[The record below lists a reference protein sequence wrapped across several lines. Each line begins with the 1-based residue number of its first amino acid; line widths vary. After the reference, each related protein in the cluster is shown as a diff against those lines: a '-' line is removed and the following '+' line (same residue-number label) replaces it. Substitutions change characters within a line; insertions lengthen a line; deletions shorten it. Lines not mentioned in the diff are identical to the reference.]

1 MRTDAA
7 ACPARRGQA
16 QGLRPWEPR
25 QRRCP
30 STLRKARAALAGAS
44 RPLTRRR
51 VFSGGLPP
59 KKTLGG
65 IVKDGGD
72 SRWRK
77 GRSFS
82 TLYRNGLPARR
93 LPTSRKSWEGGR
105 WGSGGRREESPSS
118 EGFPPSSPGTS
129 RLPLSGCPAL
139 APFGDDSPLFLAER
153 QELVGQQRIG
163 EGKVGTLMHTA

>member
-7 ACPARRGQA
+7 VCPRG
-16 QGLRPWEPR
+16 GGRPRGSAPGNPGR
-25 QRRCP
+25 GAA

-65 IVKDGGD
+65 IVKDGGY

-82 TLYRNGLPARR
+82 TLHRNGLPSRS

-105 WGSGGRREESPSS
+105 WGSGGGGRKPFFRRTSLL
-118 EGFPPSSPGTS
+118 PGTS
-129 RLPLSGCPAL
+129 HLPYQAVQRWRHSGMILPCSLRSVRNLS
-139 APFGDDSPLFLAER
+139 DSSGLVKVKSER
-153 QELVGQQRIG
+153 
-163 EGKVGTLMHTA
+163 

>member
-7 ACPARRGQA
+7 VCPRG
-16 QGLRPWEPR
+16 GGRPRGSAPGNPGR
-25 QRRCP
+25 GAA

-59 KKTLGG
+59 KKTLGR
-65 IVKDGGD
+65 IVKDGGIL
-72 SRWRK
+72 
-77 GRSFS
+77 GGATEGLFL
-82 TLYRNGLPARR
+82 LYIGTDFLRAASPPVESLGKVGGGGPGG
-93 LPTSRKSWEGGR
+93 EGG
-105 WGSGGRREESPSS
+105 SPSS
-118 EGFPPSSPGTS
+118 EGLPPSSPGTS
-129 RLPLSGCPAL
+129 HLPLSGCPAL
-139 APFGDDSPLFLAER
+139 APFGDDSPLLLAER

>member
-7 ACPARRGQA
+7 VCPRG
-16 QGLRPWEPR
+16 GGRPRGSAPGNPGR
-25 QRRCP
+25 GAA

-82 TLYRNGLPARR
+82 TLHRNGLPSRS
-93 LPTSRKSWEGGR
+93 LPTSRKSWEGG
-105 WGSGGRREESPSS
+105 GPGEEGGSPSE
-118 EGFPPSSPGTS
+118 EGLPPSSPGTS
-129 RLPLSGCPAL
+129 HLPLSGCPAL
-139 APFGDDSPLFLAER
+139 APFGDDSPLLLAER

>member
-25 QRRCP
+25 QRRCLYTP
-30 STLRKARAALAGAS
+30 QGTSRAGRGEPPLDPAARFL
-44 RPLTRRR
+44 
-51 VFSGGLPP
+51 
-59 KKTLGG
+59 
-65 IVKDGGD
+65 
-72 SRWRK
+72 
-77 GRSFS
+77 
-82 TLYRNGLPARR
+82 RR
-93 LPTSRKSWEGGR
+93 LAAEENAWRDSEGWGGFSVAQRKVFFHFISERTPCAPPPHQSKVLGR
-105 WGSGGRREESPSS
+105 WEVGVRGRREESPSS

>member
-1 MRTDAA
+1 MS
-7 ACPARRGQA
+7 CPGWRNPRAPPLG
-16 QGLRPWEPR
+16 PR
-25 QRRCP
+25 QRRCLCTP
-30 STLRKARAALAGAS
+30 QGAS

-65 IVKDGGD
+65 IVKDRGRLFF
-72 SRWRK
+72 SVVQRK
-77 GRSFS
+77 VFFHFTSERTSFAQPPHQ
-82 TLYRNGLPARR
+82 LKVL
-93 LPTSRKSWEGGR
+93 GR
-105 WGSGGRREESPSS
+105 WEVGVRGRREESPSS

-129 RLPLSGCPAL
+129 RPPLSGCPAL
-139 APFGDDSPLFLAER
+139 APFGDDSPLLLAER

>member
-25 QRRCP
+25 QRRCLYTP
-30 STLRKARAALAGAS
+30 QGAS
-44 RPLTRRR
+44 RPLTQRFAAEENAWRDSEGWG
-51 VFSGGLPP
+51 VFSVAQRKVFFHFISERTPCAPP
-59 KKTLGG
+59 PHQSKVL
-65 IVKDGGD
+65 
-72 SRWRK
+72 
-77 GRSFS
+77 
-82 TLYRNGLPARR
+82 
-93 LPTSRKSWEGGR
+93 GR
-105 WGSGGRREESPSS
+105 WEVGVRGRREESPSS

>member
-16 QGLRPWEPR
+16 HGLRPWEPR
-25 QRRCP
+25 QRRCLYTP
-30 STLRKARAALAGAS
+30 QGAS
-44 RPLTRRR
+44 RPLTQRFAAEENAWRDSEGWG
-51 VFSGGLPP
+51 VFSVAQRKVFFHFTSERTPCAPP
-59 KKTLGG
+59 PHQSKVL
-65 IVKDGGD
+65 
-72 SRWRK
+72 
-77 GRSFS
+77 
-82 TLYRNGLPARR
+82 
-93 LPTSRKSWEGGR
+93 GR
-105 WGSGGRREESPSS
+105 WEESPSS